1 MGGAGAC
8 AGADAADSSG
18 KERDAW
24 EAVTIV
30 LRIAT
35 VGFSLASA
43 IMTFT
48 STSTQC
54 VYGNDGSPTPTAA
67 GSVSYSDYG
76 SFNYSAFAELL
87 SAVLEGVV
95 IWLEVLGKDE
105 WASTVEFIDKLVLA
119 LTSTSAPLLLAV
131 DNITSCGGNQ
141 SSMTNTR
148 LNNRKLKRASYA
160 GLGSLGSATAIQ
172 ITTKLSERY
181 SRKRPWRRI
190 IIIHPPPTII
200 VPPPP
205 PCPSPPP
212 PPCPS
217 SVPCSC
223 SRPTVATPCCCE
235 NVGPWYPCSDP
246 SS

>member
-54 VYGNDGSPTPTAA
+54 VYGNDGSPAAA

-76 SFNYSAFAELL
+76 SFNYSAIASLV

-105 WASTVEFIDKLVLA
+105 WAKTVEFFDKVVLA
-119 LTSTSAPLLLAV
+119 LTSTSAPLLLAA
-131 DNITSCGGNQ
+131 DNITSCGGRQ
-141 SSMTNTR
+141 SIKDPR
-148 LNNRKLKRASYA
+148 IKKKLSKASEA

-172 ITTKLSERY
+172 ITAKLSERN
-181 SRKRPWRRI
+181 SRKLPRRRNI
-190 IIIHPPPTII
+190 IDTPPPII
-200 VPPPP
+200 MPPPP

-212 PPCPS
+212 PPCPEI
-217 SVPCSC
+217 PCSC
-223 SRPTVATPCCCE
+223 SCPTVATPCCCE
-235 NVGPWYPCSDP
+235 NVGPWYPCSAP